1 MTILEAFSYSSVIA
15 TDVGGCSDI
24 ILDGYNGFIVPP
36 LDVNSLANA
45 LSQFAYSSKS
55 FSQLSRAALLTYERL
70 FSFSTW
76 QSKVLKLLN

>member
-1 MTILEAFSYSSVIA
+1 MTILEAFSYSLPVIA

-45 LSQFAYSSKS
+45 LSQFAILQKS
-55 FSQLSRAALLTYERL
+55 LA
-70 FSFSTW
+70 SF
-76 QSKVLKLLN
+76 LELHY